1 MTYLWKELRFCSEKK
16 VSLIP
21 QQAFQRCFNVVFW
34 LIWRHDVVQPQIN
47 VETTLCISTFDFTK
61 SNQRCVFQRC
71 DMSNIRHCRNNVVL
85 FNFEF
90 HNFSQRGNNVLKMT
104 ISERNRKKII
114 SDYIHW
120 IRSFYRFFITFF
132 TLHPTLR
139 RLCWMIFAKLQNLGS
154 WKILHC
160 KNLIQTASLCNIS
173 IVN

>member
-1 MTYLWKELRFCSEKK
+1 MLSFGWY
-16 VSLIP
+16 
-21 QQAFQRCFNVVFW
+21 
-34 LIWRHDVVQPQIN
+34 DV
-47 VETTLCISTFDFTK
+47 TTWYNLKSTLK
-61 SNQRCVFQRC
+61 QRCVFQRSILQSRINVVYFNV

-85 FNFEF
+85 FSFEF